1 MSGVSAVD
9 GFTHRYQLNE
19 TRFGIVRKSVSTLP
33 VIDVG
38 PLVFGGSASELSKTA
53 SEIRE
58 ACINSGFFYITN
70 YGITD
75 AEMRVVADAA
85 IRFFHLPIDR
95 KMKATTPGFIH
106 GRGYMP
112 MDSEKITPGYEP
124 DFKEYYD
131 FGAEF
136 EDQSLMPIDR
146 GTTFWPEPGDAPGF
160 QTIMRD
166 HVKRTMLIGQ
176 KVMRGFALALD
187 LPPDFFDAAH
197 QTPFFNF
204 RPSFYPPARDVLK
217 QNKWSCGP
225 HTDYLSMTML
235 WQDEVGGLE
244 VLNLSGDWI
253 DASPMAET
261 MVLNIADMMS
271 IWTNDLFTSNPHRV
285 ANRTTNHRLSLAHFM
300 GPSPTTIVE
309 CLPTCQSADNPPR
322 YQPTTTTQHVT
333 NIMAKSLSAEVMKDV
348 VVENSAATDQLRS
361 AERIGG

>member
-1 MSGVSAVD
+1 MSGVSAID

-19 TRFGIVRKSVSTLP
+19 TRFGIVRESVDTLP

-38 PLVFGGSASELSKTA
+38 SLVFGGTEAELAHTA
-53 SEIRE
+53 AAIRT

-75 AEMRVVADAA
+75 AEMRAVADTA

-95 KMKATTPGFIH
+95 KMKATTPGFLH

-124 DFKEYYD
+124 DYKEYYD
-131 FGAEF
+131 FGPEF
-136 EDQSLMPIDR
+136 DDESLSPMDR
-146 GTTFWPEPGDAPGF
+146 GVTFWPDPDDAPGF
-160 QTIMRD
+160 QAFMRK
-166 HVKRTMLIGQ
+166 HVRRTMHIGQ
-176 KVMRGFALALD
+176 KIMQGFALALD
-187 LPPDFFDAAH
+187 LPRDFFDEAH
-197 QTPFFNF
+197 KAPFFNF
-204 RPSFYPPARDVLK
+204 RPSYYPPASDVLK

-244 VLNLSGDWI
+244 VMNLNGDWI
-253 DASPMAET
+253 DASPVPET

-300 GPSPTTIVE
+300 GTSPTTMVE

-322 YQPTTTTQHVT
+322 YQPTTTVQHVT
-333 NIMAKSLSAEVMKDV
+333 NIMSKSLSAEVMKDV
-348 VVENSAATDQLRS
+348 VVENSAASEALRN